1 LLDID
6 FASKK
11 LQKQLNEEK
20 EMLKA
25 FGRPRAKR
33 IKTVMTALRAA
44 PNLGV
49 FAPSY
54 SPPHRCHELT
64 GKRKGVL
71 SVDLEPVPTNHPADE
86 HPASAAA
93 GRRIGL
99 APHYRHQDFRY

>member
-33 IKTVMTALRAA
+33 IKTVDGITCGA
-44 PNLGV
+44 
-49 FAPSY
+49 
-54 SPPHRCHELT
+54 
-64 GKRKGVL
+64 
-71 SVDLEPVPTNHPADE
+71 
-86 HPASAAA
+86 
-93 GRRIGL
+93 
-99 APHYRHQDFRY
+99 